1 MIYAV
6 VILVGLL
13 LLGFVYEQVSRRRDR
28 RFRVPGRLVEVDGY
42 RLHVTDEGQGG
53 PTVVVLSGAGD
64 SSASWLTV
72 RKAVARFTRV
82 LAYDRPG
89 LGNSDPGPAPDPV
102 GTVEE
107 LHTLLARSGA
117 PGPYVL
123 AGHSLG
129 GLIARLYA
137 YRYPEQVAG
146 LVMVDSTHEFL
157 KTDKKFLQ
165 GMAGIGMMIR
175 FFRALSPF
183 GLHRFLGN
191 VLHIMPMYASERRY
205 YQEQL
210 TPDEYE
216 QWASVANHNCTSS
229 AGVAEVQSIPTMLEA
244 ANQQLKTSEA
254 APQFG
259 DLPLAVLTNPSF
271 GEGWAEMHRELARRS
286 TNSIHRISDRN
297 GHSLQMP
304 RPELVID
311 AIRHVVDQV
320 KERSARV
327 S

>member
-1 MIYAV
+1 MLYAMG
-6 VILVGLL
+6 ILVGLL
-13 LLGFVYEQVSRRRDR
+13 LRGLLYEQISRRRDR
-28 RFRVPGRLVEVDGY
+28 RFQPPGRLVDVDGY

-53 PTVVVLSGAGD
+53 PTVVVISGAGD

-72 RKAVARFTRV
+72 RKAVAGFTRV

-89 LGNSDPGPAPDPV
+89 LGSSDPGPAPDPV
-102 GTVEE
+102 GSVAE
-107 LHTLLARSGA
+107 LHTLLARVRA

-129 GLIARLYA
+129 GLLARLYA
-137 YRYPEQVAG
+137 IRYPEQVAG
-146 LVMVDSTHEFL
+146 LVLIDSTHEFL
-157 KTDKKFLQ
+157 KTDKRFLQ

-175 FFRALSPF
+175 FFRAMSPF

-210 TPDEYE
+210 TPAEYQ
-216 QWASVANHNCTSS
+216 QWASVANHNCTSA
-229 AGVAEVQSIPTMLEA
+229 AGVGEVGSIPAMLEA

-259 DLPLAVLTNPSF
+259 DLPMAVLTNPSF
-271 GEGWAEMHRELARRS
+271 GDGWAEMHRELARRS

-304 RPELVID
+304 RPDLVID

-320 KERSARV
+320 RSRSARV